1 MAAPAFV
8 ICQTARKLKHLAL
21 EEIHYQLVNTSMS
34 FTYASWS
41 YCECDKFS
49 GCRLKPRHRRL
60 TAERNYY
67 FICRTRIAFN
77 IDKIYRINKIENIFN
92 TFLDLKKH
100 IQLCIDFGHE
110 KFWFYDYLKI
120 NRYPYVTKY
129 IKSGFY
135 DVVYNDL

>member
-1 MAAPAFV
+1 MAVPAFI
-8 ICQTARKLKHLAL
+8 ICHTAIKLKHLAL

-34 FTYASWS
+34 FIYASWS
-41 YCECDKFS
+41 YCECDKIS
-49 GCRLKPRHRRL
+49 GCRLKPRLRRL

-77 IDKIYRINKIENIFN
+77 IDKIYRINKIQNIIN

-135 DVVYNDL
+135 DVVYNDP

>member
-1 MAAPAFV
+1 MEAPTFV
-8 ICQTARKLKHLAL
+8 ICRTASKLKHLAL
-21 EEIHYQLVNTSMS
+21 RVVYYQLINTSMI
-34 FTYASWS
+34 FIYASWR
-41 YCECDKFS
+41 YCECDKFRD
-49 GCRLKPRHRRL
+49 CRLKPRHRRL
-60 TAERNYY
+60 TAERNYC

-77 IDKIYRINKIENIFN
+77 IDKIYRINKIQNIIN

-110 KFWFYDYLKI
+110 KFWFYDYPKI

-135 DVVYNDL
+135 DVVYNDP

>member
-1 MAAPAFV
+1 MAAPTFF
-8 ICQTARKLKHLAL
+8 ICHTTRKSKHLAL
-21 EEIHYQLVNTSMS
+21 EEIHYQLVNTSMI

-60 TAERNYY
+60 TTERNYC
-67 FICRTRIAFN
+67 FICRTRITFN
-77 IDKIYRINKIENIFN
+77 IDRIYKINKIRYIINN
-92 TFLDLKKH
+92 FLDLKEH
-100 IQLCIDFGHE
+100 LQLRIDFGN
-110 KFWFYDYLKI
+110 KIFWFYDFPKI
-120 NRYPYVTKY
+120 KGYPCVINY